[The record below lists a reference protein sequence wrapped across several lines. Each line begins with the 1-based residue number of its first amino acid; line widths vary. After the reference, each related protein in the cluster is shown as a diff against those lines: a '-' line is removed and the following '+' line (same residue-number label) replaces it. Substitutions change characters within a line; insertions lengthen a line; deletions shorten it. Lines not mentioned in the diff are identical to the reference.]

1 MKKAEMKKIDIHCH
15 ILPEVDDGAKN
26 IEQSLEMLRIAAKDG
41 ITDIIATPHFHYR
54 RGHATPEE
62 IRRKVQELN
71 AAAKAE
77 GINIT
82 VYPGNELYYTHEL
95 LEKVKA
101 GEALTLADSDYVLLE
116 FSPDVEKSKLQRAVY
131 KFLGEGYY
139 PIIAHMERYEAFR
152 KDREFAYTIEE
163 MGAYYQIN
171 AGSLMGSAGW
181 NTKRFARTMLEQG
194 MVKFIATDAHDT
206 NKRYP
211 GFGKAAEWIAKKYGE
226 EDLWE
231 YLRDNPQ
238 KIIENLG
245 I

>member
-1 MKKAEMKKIDIHCH
+1 MIDIHCH
-15 ILPEVDDGAKN
+15 VLPEVDDGAKN

-54 RGHATPEE
+54 RGHASPEE

-71 AAAKAE
+71 AASRKD
-77 GINIT
+77 GVNIT

-152 KDREFAYTIEE
+152 KDREFTYTIEE

-171 AGSLMGSAGW
+171 AGSLPDMIADRDIDVVFHIAWQGVSDLD
-181 NTKRFARTMLEQG
+181 ARNEAIQMRNLQSTLDLIDAMHIMKIGCFIKICILETITEETDNAI
-194 MVKFIATDAHDT
+194 KFSI
-206 NKRYP
+206 
-211 GFGKAAEWIAKKYGE
+211 
-226 EDLWE
+226 
-231 YLRDNPQ
+231 
-238 KIIENLG
+238 
-245 I
+245 